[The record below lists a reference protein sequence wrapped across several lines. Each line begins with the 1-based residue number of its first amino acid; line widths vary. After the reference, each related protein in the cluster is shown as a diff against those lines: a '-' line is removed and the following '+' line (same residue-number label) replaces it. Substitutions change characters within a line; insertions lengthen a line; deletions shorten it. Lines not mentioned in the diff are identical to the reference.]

1 MLHNIT
7 SPTLLIDESIVKAN
21 LARMAGRAAR
31 HRLAFRPHFK
41 THQSEI
47 VGEWCRELGITEI
60 TVTSY
65 RMAAEF
71 AAQGWQKIIIAMPVN
86 PREFGLLAALAEKVE
101 LAVFVVDEQ
110 TAAALPAGLRYFIEV
125 DAGYGRSGV
134 SWEDTEYMKR
144 IIAASGTERFRG
156 LYVHSGH
163 TYEVLNAAAI
173 APIHQEFLHKI
184 NETKARLNLG
194 VACEVAMGD
203 TPAASTQE
211 DFRGITSLGPG
222 NFVYYDLTQAAIGA
236 CQMED
241 IAVCLAAPVVQ
252 VHPPRNEVIVHAGWV
267 QLGKDQLPDGTY
279 GKIVPLNAD
288 GSWGEPLKNAFVYK
302 LSQEHGTL
310 KLPEEVITGLKT
322 GNLLGI
328 LPVHACAMVHGM
340 KVTGNQVVVN
350 GGESYQ
356 PSKEGW

>member
-7 SPTLLIDESIVKAN
+7 SPTLLINENIVKAN
-21 LARMAGRAAR
+21 LTRMADRAAR

-71 AAQGWQKIIIAMPVN
+71 AAQGWRKITIAMPVN
-86 PREFGLLAALAEKVE
+86 PREFALLAALAETVE
-101 LAVFVVDEQ
+101 LSVFVVDAQ
-110 TAAALPAGLRYFIEV
+110 SAAELPIGVKYYIET

-134 SWEDTEYMKR
+134 SWEDTKYMKR
-144 IIAASGTERFRG
+144 IIAAGGATRFRG

-163 TYEVLNAAAI
+163 TYDAGGKTNI
-173 APIHQEFLHKI
+173 APIHQEFLQRI
-184 NETKARLNLG
+184 NETVEKLDLDSSY
-194 VACEVAMGD
+194 EVAMGD

-222 NFVYYDLTQAAIGA
+222 NFVYYDLTQVAIGA
-236 CQMED
+236 CEVAD

-252 VHPPRNEVIVHAGWV
+252 VHHTRNEAIIHAGWV

-279 GKIVPLNAD
+279 GKIVLLNAD

-310 KLPEEVITGLKT
+310 KIPKKIIAGIKT
-322 GNLLGI
+322 GDLLGI
-328 LPVHACAMVHGM
+328 LPVHACATVHGIRA
-340 KVTGNQVVVN
+340 TGSQLVVN
-350 GGESYQ
+350 GG
-356 PSKEGW
+356 